1 MPSGQANG
9 RYGQNG
15 RDGQDRAVEG
25 APQDLS
31 EGGTGPGG
39 VTAGGTAEGGV
50 TQGGTAEGGAVSGGA
65 VSGGLVAGGMVV
77 GGAVAGAARPGGT
90 GEDPDLVL
98 AYGAPFGRAQ
108 MRRLATG
115 GLALLAFLVVFVVGV
130 LAGPVSGSGPQALG
144 ELFALAC
151 AGYAGWALPGAI
163 REVLA
168 GRVAWN
174 RPGPVVRLN
183 REGVEFR
190 SRKDGP
196 VVVFAPW
203 DLVERCDFR
212 PGPGGVPVWC
222 VDAPVSL
229 PPSLSFAAA
238 WAGMVPRGQID
249 GRVDELAATWRAL
262 GAPAD
267 PRLLRDALM
276 FGTPIVMDLTRCPGV
291 TVPQLDAAVRT
302 WTHGRCGCTP
312 DARPRPAALPV
323 IELGSQSRAPG
334 RIADTEGRRPP
345 PAGRDGK

>member
-1 MPSGQANG
+1 MASGQA
-9 RYGQNG
+9 NG
-15 RDGQDRAVEG
+15 RDGQDRAGEGARQDLPPGGTVSGGTVSGGTVSGGSVEG
-25 APQDLS
+25 GA
-31 EGGTGPGG
+31 GGTGPG
-39 VTAGGTAEGGV
+39 V
-50 TQGGTAEGGAVSGGA
+50 
-65 VSGGLVAGGMVV
+65 
-77 GGAVAGAARPGGT
+77 T
-90 GEDPDLVL
+90 GEDPGLVL
-98 AYGAPFGRAQ
+98 AYGALIGRAQ
-108 MRRLATG
+108 VRRLVTG

-130 LAGPVSGSGPQALG
+130 LAGPVSGSGLQALG
-144 ELFALAC
+144 ELLALAC
-151 AGYAGWALPGAI
+151 AGYAGWALPGTI

-168 GRVAWN
+168 GRAAWD
-174 RPGPVVRLN
+174 RLGPVVRLN

-190 SRKDGP
+190 SRRDGP

-212 PGPGGVPVWC
+212 PGPGGVPMWC

-249 GRVDELAATWRAL
+249 SRVDELAATWRAL

-267 PRLLRDALM
+267 PRLLRDTLM

-302 WTHGRCGCTP
+302 WTYGRCGCTLH
-312 DARPRPAALPV
+312 AQPRPAALPV
-323 IELGSQSRAPG
+323 IELDAESGTPG

-345 PAGRDGK
+345 PPDRGRDGA